1 MEWFEVTRD
10 GRPLRQIIREAVGSP
25 IVGVS
30 YHPGGADFAVALE
43 GRVLAVMVEL
53 RYHPLALRVLTE
65 TDALPTT
72 YPLALLERL
81 DAPAGIGR
89 IASHTWR
96 ERCRW
101 EADRRRRAG
110 RMDPI
115 VWWNIGSVPVLWRSA
130 PIEILRTHS
139 VDAHPHALQ
148 AVIATTP
155 PGVLWT
161 VEDRWLDT
169 RDVLARG
176 GASSTDQAQTR
187 AEQELHE
194 IWQDIRRG
202 SPVL

>member
-25 IVGVS
+25 IVGAS

-65 TDALPTT
+65 TDAIPTA

-81 DAPAGIGR
+81 DAPAVPGSQ
-89 IASHTWR
+89 AWR

-115 VWWNIGSVPVLWRSA
+115 VWWNIESVPGLWRSA
-130 PIEILRTHS
+130 PIEILRTRS
-139 VDAHPHALQ
+139 VDGQPHALQ
-148 AVIATTP
+148 AVITTTP
-155 PGVLWT
+155 PGVLWA
-161 VEDRWLDT
+161 VEDHWLDT

-176 GASSTDQAQTR
+176 GASSADQAQTR
-187 AEQELHE
+187 AEQELRE